1 MKLLSTTTTTTRTAF
16 LPAFLFLALLTTMT
30 GVVQGKAASSDEDGK
45 CKICSDI
52 ANHIRYR
59 LLATEDIKDNAKRFL
74 KVMEGVCGTNSKEC
88 PDMLSE
94 TFEDLN
100 KWFMDGRLKGVP
112 VEEIVCP
119 SSKCCGSSSCT
130 AADKVDDAEAAVDK
144 SDEIEI
150 EIEDESEKSPPPP
163 PSKSKKI
170 ISQQTMKRV
179 SPIKSLLNYLP
190 TIKIAGLLPASPPFF
205 LRPLTDFV
213 QRIMANFSRSI
224 QLGKE
229 MFSELIPLARE
240 GDLKLLFRHLSSK
253 AFWERYWRVIMGMI
267 GFVYLVYG
275 IFESIY
281 LMIFPSAAGSGSNG
295 ATGNKKTPARR
306 TVSRKSSS
314 TANATTTTPAS
325 ASGAV
330 RAASPR
336 SARSKGN

>member
-1 MKLLSTTTTTTRTAF
+1 M
-16 LPAFLFLALLTTMT
+16 
-30 GVVQGKAASSDEDGK
+30 
-45 CKICSDI
+45 
-52 ANHIRYR
+52 
-59 LLATEDIKDNAKRFL
+59 
-74 KVMEGVCGTNSKEC
+74 
-88 PDMLSE
+88 
-94 TFEDLN
+94 
-100 KWFMDGRLKGVP
+100 KGVP

-119 SSKCCGSSSCT
+119 SSKCCGSSSCP
-130 AADKVDDAEAAVDK
+130 ADKADAGAAVDE

-150 EIEDESEKSPPPP
+150 EIEDESEKSQSPPPP

-170 ISQQTMKRV
+170 VSQQTIKRV

-190 TIKIAGLLPASPPFF
+190 TIKIAGLLPSSPPFF

-240 GDLKLLFRHLSSK
+240 RDVKLLFRHLSSK
-253 AFWERYWRVIMGMI
+253 TFWERYWRVIMGMA

-295 ATGNKKTPARR
+295 AAGNKKTPARR
-306 TVSRKSSS
+306 TVSRKSSTT
-314 TANATTTTPAS
+314 TAATTPAS

-330 RAASPR
+330 RGASPR
-336 SARSKGN
+336 STRSKGN